1 MKLTI
6 RRTQERII
14 KATTL
19 PVELDSADFPE
30 FKGKTEKAFLEYLSK
45 NFKEIISDDSYYEHP
60 VHLLV
65 EGPNQVYYDSSMHEY
80 VGSLEAGEI
89 NENNQDN
96 GWFDTNK
103 QIKLEIK

>member
-1 MKLTI
+1 MKLTV
-6 RRTQERII
+6 RRTQERVI

-30 FKGKTEKAFLEYLSK
+30 FKGKTEKAFLEYLS
-45 NFKEIISDDSYYEHP
+45 NNLKEIISDDSYYEHP

-65 EGPNQVYYDSSMHEY
+65 EGPNQVYYDSSNQKY
-80 VGSLEAGEI
+80 VGSLESGNI
-89 NENNQDN
+89 DENNEEN
-96 GWFDTNK
+96 GWFNTEK

>member
-1 MKLTI
+1 MKLTV

-45 NFKEIISDDSYYEHP
+45 NFKEIIADDSYYEHP

-65 EGPNQVYYDSSMHEY
+65 EGPNQVYYDSSNEKY
-80 VGSLEAGEI
+80 VGSLESGVIDET
-89 NENNQDN
+89 NVEN
-96 GWFDTNK
+96 GWFNTEK